1 MNLTVKSIGL
11 NTARNEKFVRYRNS
25 EVLKVFMNSVRR
37 PTRKQILEVLKSAE
51 GQFVEVFG
59 ASPLV
64 VTITRAKDDRY
75 IEVNETFERMTGW
88 RRDEVLGRTP
98 YDLGILVD
106 PGQRADLVKR
116 LLSGATARNV
126 DVRVRMRN
134 GDKRTGLGSLELIEL
149 EGEPCVL
156 SVAVHVTD
164 SIDVTGRMLAED
176 ALSKV
181 IQGLIETQ
189 EEERASIARELHRYI
204 DALAV
209 LAISLGRGQN
219 PPASLTKA
227 WETIGNAR
235 QQVEDIV
242 SDVWTLLHTLHSAKL
257 DYLGLAAATAG
268 FCKELSERQNVKIDF
283 HCESIPKELPK
294 NIALCLYR
302 VLQEALQNATKHSG
316 SRVLEVSLHGE
327 PNEIQLTVRDWGV
340 GFDPTMAVNG
350 PGLGLVSMN
359 ERLKLFGGKLS
370 IESQTKQGA
379 TIHARVP
386 LKT

>member
-1 MNLTVKSIGL
+1 
-11 NTARNEKFVRYRNS
+11 
-25 EVLKVFMNSVRR
+25 
-37 PTRKQILEVLKSAE
+37 
-51 GQFVEVFG
+51 
-59 ASPLV
+59 
-64 VTITRAKDDRY
+64 
-75 IEVNETFERMTGW
+75 MTGW
-88 RRDEVLGRTP
+88 RRDEVIGRTP
-98 YDLGILVD
+98 YDLGIWVD

-116 LLSGATARNV
+116 LLSGATARNL

-134 GDKRTGLGSLELIEL
+134 GDKRTGLGSMELIEL

-164 SIDVTGRMLAED
+164 AIDVSGRTLAGD
-176 ALSKV
+176 APSKV
-181 IQGLIETQ
+181 IQRLIETQ
-189 EEERASIARELHRYI
+189 EEERGSIARELHRYI

-283 HCESIPKELPK
+283 HCEGLSKDVPKD
-294 NIALCLYR
+294 IALCLYR
-302 VLQEALQNATKHSG
+302 VLQEALQNATRHSD

-327 PNEIQLTVRDWGV
+327 PNEIQLTVRDWGI
-340 GFDPTMAVNG
+340 GFHPAEAPKWRAIGISIMR
-350 PGLGLVSMN
+350 
-359 ERLKLFGGKLS
+359 ERLRLVDGELLT
-370 IESQTKQGA
+370 ESQPHFGTKVYV
-379 TIHARVP
+379 RVP
-386 LKT
+386 LKKQANPTANI